1 MNTYIPSQIMSI
13 FVAHN
18 MIIPDVRYNDGKENF
33 KNFRITFSQKKP
45 SELVT
50 IFLMVE
56 YKIGANL
63 KPENVS

>member
-1 MNTYIPSQIMSI
+1 MNTYIPSQITNI

-18 MIIPDVRYNDGKENF
+18 RIIPDVRYNDGKYNF
-33 KNFRITFSQKKP
+33 KNFRITFSQNKT

-63 KPENVS
+63 KLENVS